1 MMSSAENTQSRR
13 PGSAQQRWARVSV
26 TFSCDDQKVV
36 FLSGLRSDPAAPP
49 VSGGLVTNVSCDF
62 VRPPEEEA
70 AGREEEVQL
79 LTGGEEELLQ
89 AEETQ

>member
-13 PGSAQQRWARVSV
+13 PGSAQQRRARVSV

-62 VRPPEEEA
+62 VRPPEEA

-79 LTGGEEELLQ
+79 LTGGKEELLQ